1 MTFAADIIA
10 DDTFNLL
17 VIVAAVLF
25 AAAAVMSVVER
36 AIVMALLCAGLAFFA
51 FAWVVVS

>member
-1 MTFAADIIA
+1 MMFGADLIA

-17 VIVAAVLF
+17 MIVSAVLF
-25 AAAAVMSVVER
+25 AAAAVMAVVER
-36 AIVMALLCAGLAFFA
+36 AFVIALTAAGLAFFA

>member
-1 MTFAADIIA
+1 MTFAVDIIA

-25 AAAAVMSVVER
+25 AAAAVMAVVER
-36 AIVMALLCAGLAFFA
+36 AIVMALLSAGLAFFA